1 MRGRIIAFIAL
12 ASWLA
17 GAGCAYGPLDR
28 HVEEIQ
34 YENGKLRK
42 FSYLDDSYGQKGDSS
57 NFVAAIDTLKHVDP
71 MALPELEDLP
81 VPGLTKP
88 RPRPYTGVIQNKTRY
103 EVSIPSE
110 NSDGTLVI
118 PPYGWIEFIAWSQFF
133 KLTAYHDGKPFYCLK
148 IHVHPKTYPFMCRKY
163 DFMAE
168 IVKPEP
174 VQRYKP
180 VRKRRIKKKRPKVDK
195 EVQGVV

>member
-1 MRGRIIAFIAL
+1 MRGRIIAFIAM

-17 GAGCAYGPLDR
+17 GAGCVSGPLDR

-42 FSYLDDSYGQKGDSS
+42 FSYLNDSSGQKGDSS
-57 NFVAAIDTLKHVDP
+57 NFVAAIDTLKQVDP
-71 MALPELEDLP
+71 AAIPELQDLP
-81 VPGLTKP
+81 VPGLSKP
-88 RPRPYTGVIQNKTRY
+88 RARLYTGVIQNKTKY
-103 EVSIPSE
+103 EVAIPSR

-118 PPYGWIEFIAWSQFF
+118 PPYGWIEFTAWSQFF
-133 KLTAYHDGKPFYCLK
+133 NLTAYHDGKPFYCLC

-174 VQRYKP
+174 VRRYKP
-180 VRKRRIKKKRPKVDK
+180 VRKKRIKKRRQKAD
-195 EVQGVV
+195 QGVKGLG